1 MMTKKLNY
9 RVKAEAIPWKNRCAS
24 KVFINPRTRLVSFC
38 PPKKRKISFPNHQNK
53 KKITKMTYQCNYIKM
68 NVKLYE

>member
-24 KVFINPRTRLVSFC
+24 KVFINPRTRLVSVLQKNGKSHFQTIRT
-38 PPKKRKISFPNHQNK
+38 KNK
-53 KKITKMTYQCNYIKM
+53 
-68 NVKLYE
+68 

>member
-24 KVFINPRTRLVSFC
+24 KVFINPRTRFVSVLQ
-38 PPKKRKISFPNHQNK
+38 KNGRSHSQTIRTK
-53 KKITKMTYQCNYIKM
+53 KKITKMTYQCNYIKI